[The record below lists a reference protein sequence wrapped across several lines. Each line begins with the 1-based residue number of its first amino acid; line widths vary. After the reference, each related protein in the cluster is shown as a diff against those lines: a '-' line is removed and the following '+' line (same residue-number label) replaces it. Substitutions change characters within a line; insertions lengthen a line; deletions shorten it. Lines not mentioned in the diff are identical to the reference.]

1 LRAVRESAITRI
13 SGKREF
19 LPAATKEVYWK
30 MENQDKEFADDSAN
44 SGRHDPD
51 GGRSKSITIIVNG
64 REKTV
69 TQDELTFDEVVKL
82 AFDNPPYGPNTL
94 FTITYRKGGNE
105 HRPEGHLVEG
115 ETVKVKKGT
124 IFNVTATDKS

>member
-1 LRAVRESAITRI
+1 MNDKQE
-13 SGKREF
+13 
-19 LPAATKEVYWK
+19 AT
-30 MENQDKEFADDSAN
+30 DDSAQG
-44 SGRHDPD
+44 GRHNPD
-51 GGRSKSITIIVNG
+51 GGRIKSITIIVNG

-105 HRPEGHLVEG
+105 HRPAGHLVEG

>member
-1 LRAVRESAITRI
+1 MTSTEQ
-13 SGKREF
+13 
-19 LPAATKEVYWK
+19 KER
-30 MENQDKEFADDSAN
+30 DDDSVE
-44 SGRHDPD
+44 GRHDNED
-51 GGRSKSITIIVNG
+51 GREKSITIIVNG

-69 TQDELTFDEVVKL
+69 TKGELTFDEVVKL
-82 AFDNPPYGPNTL
+82 AFDKPPYGTNTL

-115 ETVKVKKGT
+115 GTVKVKKGI

>member
-1 LRAVRESAITRI
+1 MMDSQ
-13 SGKREF
+13 K
-19 LPAATKEVYWK
+19 KEPG
-30 MENQDKEFADDSAN
+30 DDSVE
-44 SGRHDPD
+44 SGRQHPD
-51 GGRSKSITIIVNG
+51 GGREKSITIIVNG

-69 TQDELTFDEVVKL
+69 TKGELTFDEVVKL
-82 AFDNPPYGPNTL
+82 AFDNPPYGDNTL

-115 ETVKVKKGT
+115 EAVKVKKGT

>member
-1 LRAVRESAITRI
+1 ME
-13 SGKREF
+13 
-19 LPAATKEVYWK
+19 K
-30 MENQDKEFADDSAN
+30 MEKEPGDDSVEG
-44 SGRHDPD
+44 GRHDPN
-51 GGRSKSITIIVNG
+51 GGRDKSITIIVNG

-69 TQDELTFDEVVKL
+69 TQDELTFDEVLKL

>member
-1 LRAVRESAITRI
+1 MTDKQEQQ
-13 SGKREF
+13 EF
-19 LPAATKEVYWK
+19 T
-30 MENQDKEFADDSAN
+30 DDSAE
-44 SGRHDPD
+44 SGRQNPD
-51 GGRSKSITIIVNG
+51 GGRDKTFMIIVNG

-69 TQDELTFDEVVKL
+69 TKAELTFDEVVKL
-82 AFDNPPYGPNTL
+82 AFDSPPYGPNTL

>member
-1 LRAVRESAITRI
+1 
-13 SGKREF
+13 
-19 LPAATKEVYWK
+19 
-30 MENQDKEFADDSAN
+30 MEHQKKDLGDDSGER
-44 SGRHDPD
+44 GRSDEEHG
-51 GGRSKSITIIVNG
+51 GGRDKSITIIVNA

-69 TQDELTFDEVVKL
+69 SKDELTFEEVVKL
-82 AFDNPPYGPNTL
+82 AFDSPPHGPNTL

>member
-1 LRAVRESAITRI
+1 MMDKQEQQ
-13 SGKREF
+13 EF
-19 LPAATKEVYWK
+19 T
-30 MENQDKEFADDSAN
+30 DDSAEG
-44 SGRHDPD
+44 GRHSPE
-51 GGRSKSITIIVNG
+51 GGRDKTFTIIVNG

-69 TQDELTFDEVVKL
+69 TKDELTFDEVVKL

-124 IFNVTATDKS
+124 IFNVT

>member
-1 LRAVRESAITRI
+1 MDTDNAQEH
-13 SGKREF
+13 G
-19 LPAATKEVYWK
+19 
-30 MENQDKEFADDSAN
+30 DDSAER
-44 SGRHDPD
+44 GRQNPG
-51 GGRSKSITIIVNG
+51 GGREKLITIIVNG

-69 TQDELTFDEVVKL
+69 TKSELTFAEVVKL
-82 AFDNPPYGPNTL
+82 AFDNPPYGANTL

-115 ETVKVKKGT
+115 GTVKVKKGT